1 MLTLFFIFIL
11 ILILFYGKVILRFI
25 RKKKLQYFFNPKD
38 LKHDIEAFHKRKTVL
53 YFYCEKLISKYYS
66 KLTIFNKDYNLYQD
80 AIIKIEVNKLELM
93 DSVFTENIILQSPQ
107 GDAIDFIINI
117 SYNMDNYYQLILDKM
132 TNPLSLEIVFY
143 SKQNQFPKLINANQ
157 LILKDYGNNTIHN
170 LKRYNLINVSKK
182 QFFSIYNKFSSNKL
196 NEKNKKLLYDK
207 NSLFIN
213 FINKNGLKYE
223 GRIFEQKKD
232 SDDGEFTNEEVELL
246 SQINLLINIYIK
258 KIHLKKYLIPSM
270 HKQYKKMVNNKDN
283 LVRSINK
290 KICETC
296 FFNKYFCKQ
305 IKDEM
310 LNLIEASIF
319 LSYIELK
326 GDKGITTF
334 FHYLENKKRIIDTDY
349 EFNNFEKL
357 MISINLK
364 DLTINYRHFNFVRLY
379 NLPFKSPFVES
390 EKIFLDIIQE
400 LKENS
405 ALYFFYLQIN
415 SLSGLDYD
423 SLNTWYKIK
432 YIPLIRIKAHL
443 LYSRHLFCF
452 TYNNSKNIA
461 AFVNP
466 QTLIVNFNTD
476 EDVGYKYNKNL
487 EFEIDVNNTVKLLF
501 CKLHESV
508 HSKFNCGMKNH
519 SSPRYLLN
527 SDLKKLDACYDII
540 KEYKNGCKLKDSEK
554 KGEDIGEEGYA
565 CDMFLYDT
573 IIKTDLLLSSF
584 NDLKQFKNVNLYI
597 GDNFKDLNELILNV
611 INQNG
616 TNTIKKKKKRI
627 NKIKKMNT
635 KKYKNQLINNDEELK
650 RTPIYFFNNYPLDSR
665 Y

>member
-1 MLTLFFIFIL
+1 ML
-11 ILILFYGKVILRFI
+11 
-25 RKKKLQYFFNPKD
+25 D
-38 LKHDIEAFHKRKTVL
+38 
-53 YFYCEKLISKYYS
+53 
-66 KLTIFNKDYNLYQD
+66 
-80 AIIKIEVNKLELM
+80 
-93 DSVFTENIILQSPQ
+93 
-107 GDAIDFIINI
+107 
-117 SYNMDNYYQLILDKM
+117 
-132 TNPLSLEIVFY
+132 
-143 SKQNQFPKLINANQ
+143 
-157 LILKDYGNNTIHN
+157 
-170 LKRYNLINVSKK
+170 
-182 QFFSIYNKFSSNKL
+182 
-196 NEKNKKLLYDK
+196 
-207 NSLFIN
+207 
-213 FINKNGLKYE
+213 
-223 GRIFEQKKD
+223 
-232 SDDGEFTNEEVELL
+232 
-246 SQINLLINIYIK
+246 
-258 KIHLKKYLIPSM
+258 
-270 HKQYKKMVNNKDN
+270 
-283 LVRSINK
+283 
-290 KICETC
+290 
-296 FFNKYFCKQ
+296 
-305 IKDEM
+305 
-310 LNLIEASIF
+310 LIEASIF

-334 FHYLENKKRIIDTDY
+334 FHYLENKKSIIDTDY

-364 DLTINYRHFNFVRLY
+364 DLTLNYRHFNFVRLY
-379 NLPFKSPFVES
+379 NLPFESPFVES

-443 LYSRHLFCF
+443 LYSRHFFCF
-452 TYNNSKNIA
+452 TYNNSKNLA

-476 EDVGYKYNKNL
+476 EDVGYKFNKNL

-501 CKLHESV
+501 CKFHESA
-508 HSKFNCGMKNH
+508 HSKFDCGMKNH

-527 SDLKKLDACYDII
+527 SDLKKLNACYDII
-540 KEYKNGCKLKDSEK
+540 KEYKNGYKLKDSEK
-554 KGEDIGEEGYA
+554 KGEDIGEEDYA
-565 CDMFLYDT
+565 CEMFLYDT

-635 KKYKNQLINNDEELK
+635 KKYRNQLLNNDEELK